1 MMGGDAVCRDIVM
14 VSARLRQKVKEGAVD
29 TGSNAV
35 SPPSNCSI
43 VHYKRSV
50 VYVLCLPK
58 MRERADV
65 VVERVWNGNKTTC
78 PSIVACANSC

>member
-1 MMGGDAVCRDIVM
+1 MISEAAENKSILFISQTPLFD
-14 VSARLRQKVKEGAVD
+14 
-29 TGSNAV
+29 GSHQNV
-35 SPPSNCSI
+35 SNCSI
-43 VHYKRSV
+43 THYKRSV

-58 MRERADV
+58 RRERADV